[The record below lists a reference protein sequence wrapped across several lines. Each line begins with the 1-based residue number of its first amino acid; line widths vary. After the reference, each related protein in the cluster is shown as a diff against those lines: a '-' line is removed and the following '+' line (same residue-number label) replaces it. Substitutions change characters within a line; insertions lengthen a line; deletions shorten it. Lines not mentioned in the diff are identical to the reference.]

1 MTKEEYLASKHSS
14 SSKDTGGLKN
24 RLMDSNRSKGQVDA
38 AQSSKNSEI
47 NMLKVRNMVKALKH

>member
-14 SSKDTGGLKN
+14 SSKDTGGFKN
-24 RLMDSNRSKGQVDA
+24 RLMDSNRSKGLVDA

-47 NMLKVRNMVKALKH
+47 NMLKE